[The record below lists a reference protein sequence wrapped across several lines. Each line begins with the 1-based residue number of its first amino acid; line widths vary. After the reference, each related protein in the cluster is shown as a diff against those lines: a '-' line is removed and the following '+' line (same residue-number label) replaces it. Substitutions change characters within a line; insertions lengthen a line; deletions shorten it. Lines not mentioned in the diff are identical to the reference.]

1 MRFMSY
7 FNGKGLCMSINPNEA
22 VAYGAAMQA
31 ALLTQGIKNV
41 PDLVL
46 LDVMS
51 LSLENLTSVQINVYE
66 GERTRASD
74 NNLLGFFSLSGFPP
88 TPQYHPFDICFDI
101 DVNGILSVSAEE
113 KTTGY
118 KNDIAITNDQGKLS
132 AEEIKRMIEKAETY
146 QAEDNKFL
154 RKANAMNAL
163 DDYIYKMKTILKKD
177 DISLKLCSQE
187 RQKISF
193 AVTKATN
200 LLHDDKQQNEA
211 VVFEDSLK
219 ELAI

>member
-22 VAYGAAMQA
+22 VAY
-31 ALLTQGIKNV
+31 GIKNV

-118 KNDIAITNDQGKLS
+118 KNDIAITNDEGKLS

>member
-22 VAYGAAMQA
+22 VAYGAA
-31 ALLTQGIKNV
+31 I
-41 PDLVL
+41 
-46 LDVMS
+46 
-51 LSLENLTSVQINVYE
+51 
-66 GERTRASD
+66 
-74 NNLLGFFSLSGFPP
+74 LSGFPP

-118 KNDIAITNDQGKLS
+118 KNDIAITNDEGKLS

>member
-1 MRFMSY
+1 
-7 FNGKGLCMSINPNEA
+7 MSINPNEA

-51 LSLENLTSVQINVYE
+51 LSLGIAVKGYLLSVVIPRNTTIPVKK
-66 GERTRASD
+66 
-74 NNLLGFFSLSGFPP
+74 NLSGFPP